1 MDEEVMTLNLAFSK
15 LMNCVNMA
23 AEVEKLT
30 NNALV
35 KLMPNQVGIEAKPR
49 PIGDGILA
57 GLFVAIDA
65 LEDKLN
71 QIGSNAD
78 KINKIIG

>member
-1 MDEEVMTLNLAFSK
+1 MTLNLAFSK